1 MYIQK
6 CANSYRMRFEFKG
19 KQDNLVIMKEIIY
32 LLLVCLF
39 LQEIPN
45 IEGLLD
51 RVNKKKQHALLQACR
66 FENFDAA
73 LKMVEAGANVD
84 ISDQN
89 GHPIH
94 YAVYHGNI
102 Q

>member
-1 MYIQK
+1 MYKSFDQYEGITK
-6 CANSYRMRFEFKG
+6 YVSCF
-19 KQDNLVIMKEIIY
+19 V
-32 LLLVCLF
+32 
-39 LQEIPN
+39 QEIPKTK
-45 IEGLLD
+45 GLLD
-51 RVNKKKQHALLQACR
+51 RVNEKKQHALLQACR

-84 ISDQN
+84 ISDQT

-102 Q
+102 E